1 MQNRVLIVEDHL
13 PTLQLVTAA
22 LVKEGL
28 DVAVAHNGAECLL
41 AVEAQRPDLIVL
53 DVKMPV
59 MDGLQTLRV
68 LRESDVT
75 QSIPVII
82 LSIRSEDRDVVR
94 GLSAGADM
102 YIAKPFTVTDLVT
115 AVRRMLQVTGEKQ

>member
-1 MQNRVLIVEDHL
+1 M
-13 PTLQLVTAA
+13 
-22 LVKEGL
+22 
-28 DVAVAHNGAECLL
+28 
-41 AVEAQRPDLIVL
+41 
-53 DVKMPV
+53 
-59 MDGLQTLRV
+59 
-68 LRESDVT
+68 T